1 MGGIRP
7 SRPGDRRRIV
17 AIWRAAVNATHDFL
31 SPQDRA
37 AIDVEAGAYLMSAS
51 LWVAVDARDRSI
63 GFMALNEGR
72 LDALFVDPD
81 HRGQGVGR
89 SLVSF
94 ATARQPVLETA
105 VNAQNR
111 QAVGFYRRLGFVET
125 GRSRTDDQGRAYPL
139 IRMRLDVSAASRP
152 PS

>member
-81 HRGQGVGR
+81 EDVLVECLPGFCGPDRPAKYAPNSSKAYLLAKLAEAHRV
-89 SLVSF
+89 
-94 ATARQPVLETA
+94 T
-105 VNAQNR
+105 
-111 QAVGFYRRLGFVET
+111 
-125 GRSRTDDQGRAYPL
+125 
-139 IRMRLDVSAASRP
+139 SAP
-152 PS
+152 PPA